1 VTSPAD
7 VGDDGTF
14 RLMVLGADFSGATN
28 DPPHAEAQKFLQQ
41 KERGTT
47 RVHQN
52 VVLVITPSPAGC
64 MLERFI
70 M

>member
-1 VTSPAD
+1 MTARSDLWCP
-7 VGDDGTF
+7 
-14 RLMVLGADFSGATN
+14 VLIFQAHRTIH
-28 DPPHAEAQKFLQQ
+28 HAEAQKFLQQ
-41 KERGTT
+41 KERGIT

-64 MLERFI
+64 MPERFT